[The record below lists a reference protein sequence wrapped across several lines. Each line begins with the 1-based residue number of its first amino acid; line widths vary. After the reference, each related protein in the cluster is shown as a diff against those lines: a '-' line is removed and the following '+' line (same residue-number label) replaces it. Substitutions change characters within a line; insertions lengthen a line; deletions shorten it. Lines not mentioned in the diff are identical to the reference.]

1 MNKEVLSTAS
11 TLKEPSQYTI
21 LCVDDEAN
29 ILSSLRRMFSLV
41 GYKVTTA
48 ESGAEGLELL
58 GKQKFDV
65 IVSDMRLPNMD
76 GAQFFEAVRAR
87 WPETVRILLT
97 GYSDTASAIAAV
109 NQGEI
114 YRYLSKP
121 WVDDEL
127 CATVKSAL
135 EFAELRLERERLLEL
150 TRKQNAELEEKV
162 NERTEHLSEANAK
175 LRGSYI
181 SSIKAFSNLLDLRQP
196 NLLIHSRKVAFLS
209 MQMAKLADFEEKKV
223 QEVFIAGLLHDI
235 GKIGMSDR
243 VLRTNISELP
253 VSDLELYKSHP
264 TLGSTCLIALDD
276 MADVAAMIRSHHERY
291 DGKGFPDGLAGDKI
305 PMGAR
310 IISIVETYE
319 ELLSGDVTK
328 APLDKDKA
336 QKTIASLSGK
346 YFCPD
351 VTHLFF
357 KALGVQKTGIPSG
370 VGGAGGGHG
379 IVATPTQGSVNSTR
393 KSVDVS
399 PAQSNPKAGSAVPQT
414 YSDNEVMEATTTFI
428 TPANSNASSASKG
441 QSTASG
447 KPSKVGSDLMSGPSY
462 AEFARVLK
470 NFPNAVVKDLRDDP
484 NGFLWVFEGMKRYNE
499 DNKLSDWLKSHKFV
513 WSDTESAWYYPII

>member
-1 MNKEVLSTAS
+1 MKQPN
-11 TLKEPSQYTI
+11 QYSI

-48 ESGAEGLELL
+48 ESGAQALEILA
-58 GKQKFDV
+58 KQNIDV
-65 IVSDMRLPNMD
+65 IVSDMRMPNMD
-76 GAQFFEAVRAR
+76 GAQFFEAARAR

-97 GYSDTASAIAAV
+97 GYSDTTSAIAAV

-121 WVDDEL
+121 WVDEEL

-162 NERTEHLSEANAK
+162 KERTEHLSEANGK

-181 SSIKAFSNLLDLRQP
+181 SSIKAFSNLLDLRKP
-196 NLLIHSRKVAFLS
+196 NLLVHSRKVAFLS
-209 MQMAKLADFEEKKV
+209 MQMAKLAKFDDKHV
-223 QEVFIAGLLHDI
+223 QEIFIAGLLHDI

-243 VLRTNISELP
+243 VLRTNIAELP

-264 TLGSTCLIALDD
+264 SLGATCLIALDD
-276 MADVAAMIRSHHERY
+276 MADVSAMIRGHHERF
-291 DGKGFPDGLAGDKI
+291 DGNGFPDGLAGDQI
-305 PMGAR
+305 PVGAR

-336 QKTIASLSGK
+336 LKTIASLSGK
-346 YFCPD
+346 YFCPE
-351 VTHLFF
+351 VTKLFF
-357 KALGVQKTGIPSG
+357 NALLGQNNPVSIS
-370 VGGAGGGHG
+370 GGGSSTNNSKNSSLNEDE
-379 IVATPTQGSVNSTR
+379 VMDAPTKR
-393 KSVDVS
+393 FADKAS
-399 PAQSNPKAGSAVPQT
+399 PAPTKN
-414 YSDNEVMEATTTFI
+414 
-428 TPANSNASSASKG
+428 
-441 QSTASG
+441 
-447 KPSKVGSDLMSGPSY
+447 SKVGSDLMTGPTY
-462 AEFARVLK
+462 QEFSKFLK
-470 NFPNAVVKDLRDDP
+470 QFPNAVIKDLRDQP
-484 NGFLWVFEGMKRYNE
+484 NGFLWVFEGMKKFNE
-499 DNKLSDWLKSHKFV
+499 NDKLEDWLKSHKFV
-513 WSDTESAWYYPII
+513 WSDTESAWYFPII

>member
-1 MNKEVLSTAS
+1 MSKEVSLPSAP
-11 TLKEPSQYTI
+11 TLKEPSHYSI
-21 LCVDDEAN
+21 LCVDDESN
-29 ILSSLRRMFSLV
+29 ILSSLRRMFSLI

-48 ESGAEGLELL
+48 ESGAEGLEILA
-58 GKQKFDV
+58 KQNFDV
-65 IVSDMRLPNMD
+65 IVSDMRMPNMD

-87 WPETVRILLT
+87 WPQTVRILLT
-97 GYSDTASAIAAV
+97 GYSDTTSAIAAV

-121 WVDDEL
+121 WVDEEL

-150 TRKQNAELEEKV
+150 TRKQNAELEQKV
-162 NERTEHLSEANAK
+162 EERTTHLSEANAK

-196 NLLIHSRKVAFLS
+196 NLLVHSRKVAFLS
-209 MQMAKLADFEEKKV
+209 MQMAKLAQFDEKHV

-243 VLRTNISELP
+243 VLRTNIAELP

-264 TLGSTCLIALDD
+264 TLGATCLIALDD
-276 MADVAAMIRSHHERY
+276 MTDVAAMIRAHHERF
-291 DGKGFPDGLAGDKI
+291 DGKGFPDGLEGDKI
-305 PMGAR
+305 PMGGR

-346 YFCPD
+346 YFCPE
-351 VTHLFF
+351 VTKLFF
-357 KALGVQKTGIPSG
+357 KALEGQKES
-370 VGGAGGGHG
+370 AS
-379 IVATPTQGSVNSTR
+379 VAISPQGS
-393 KSVDVS
+393 
-399 PAQSNPKAGSAVPQT
+399 AKA
-414 YSDNEVMEATTTFI
+414 
-428 TPANSNASSASKG
+428 ASK
-441 QSTASG
+441 
-447 KPSKVGSDLMSGPSY
+447 KSKVGTDLTSGLSY
-462 AEFARVLK
+462 AEFANVLK
-470 NFPNAVVKDLRDDP
+470 QYPGAVAKDLRDAP
-484 NGFLWVFEGMKRYNE
+484 NGFLWVFEGGKRNTE
-499 DNKLSDWLKSHKFV
+499 SEKLVDWLKKHKFI
-513 WSDTESAWYYPII
+513 WSEAESAWYYPNT